1 MLTDAY
7 DVILYVAAALFFV
20 ASALIGWRI
29 VRDRGDP
36 DAPGAVRTPRRLAL
50 ELTWWAIPTLLM
62 IVLFIVSAGALVRR

>member
-7 DVILYVAAALFFV
+7 DLILYVAAALFFV

-29 VRDRGDP
+29 VRDRGNP
-36 DAPGAVRTPRRLAL
+36 EAPGAARTRGRLAL

-62 IVLFIVSAGALVRR
+62 IVLFIVAAGAVARR